1 MENRFNTDLIDLA
14 SEAYGG
20 RTLLASDDFFAPKE
34 NLLKPG
40 RGVFIEDKYTDHG
53 KWMDGWESRRK
64 RTEGHDWCILR
75 LGRPGIFIEV
85 DIDTHHFIGNFP
97 SHASV
102 HACSMPE
109 FSGLDEI
116 IENGEWKEILPK
128 VKLNG
133 DSQNIFQ
140 IISDQSFT
148 HVRLHIY
155 PDGGVARF
163 RVYGKP
169 EIPDASDNELKDFA
183 LCDNGGKMISCSD
196 MHFSH
201 MENLIKP
208 TTGIDMSDGWETK
221 RRRGPGYD
229 WSILKL
235 GSPCTIERIIVDT
248 LHFKGNFPD
257 TCSIEGCYEPDKAQD
272 WFLNDNIEWT
282 ELLPNSK
289 LAANQETIFILSKNS
304 PITHIRFN
312 IIPDGGVSRLRILG
326 REAS

>member
-1 MENRFNTDLIDLA
+1 MDNTLIDLA
-14 SEAYGG
+14 SEANGG

-64 RTEGHDWCILR
+64 RTNGNDWCILR
-75 LGRPGIFIEV
+75 LGRPGVIQEV
-85 DIDTHHFIGNFP
+85 DIDTHHFVGNFP

-102 HACSMPE
+102 EACAIPE

-128 VKLNG
+128 TELNG

-140 IISDQSFT
+140 ISSEQSFT
-148 HVRLHIY
+148 HLRLHIY

-163 RVYGKP
+163 RAYGSP
-169 EIPDASDNELKDFA
+169 SHASENENKLIDFA
-183 LCDNGGKMISCSD
+183 LADNGGEMISCSD

-201 MENLIKP
+201 MGNLIKP

-229 WSILKL
+229 WAILKL
-235 GSPCTIERIIVDT
+235 GSPCIIERVLVDT

-257 TCSIEGCYEPDKAQD
+257 SCSIEGCNTPDLKKKEI
-272 WFLNDNIEWT
+272 LSNIVKWKEI
-282 ELLPNSK
+282 LPQSK
-289 LAANQETIFILSKNS
+289 LVANQESIFILNLNS
-304 PITHIRFN
+304 PMTHIRFN
-312 IIPDGGVSRLRILG
+312 IFPDGGVSRLRILG
-326 REAS
+326 RPVL

>member
-1 MENRFNTDLIDLA
+1 MDNTLIDLA
-14 SEAYGG
+14 LESNGG

-64 RTEGHDWCILR
+64 RTEGNDWCILR
-75 LGRPGIFIEV
+75 LGVPGIISGV
-85 DIDTHHFIGNFP
+85 DIDTHHFVGNFP

-102 HACSMPE
+102 EACTMPE
-109 FSGLDEI
+109 YSELDKI
-116 IENGEWKEILPK
+116 IETGKWIQILPK
-128 VKLNG
+128 VELQGN
-133 DSQNIFQ
+133 SQNKFDIS
-140 IISDQSFT
+140 SDQSFT
-148 HVRLHIY
+148 HLRLHIY

-163 RVYGKP
+163 RVYGN
-169 EIPDASDNELKDFA
+169 PDYANENENKLIDFA
-183 LCDNGGKMISCSD
+183 LANNGGEMISCSN

-201 MENLIKP
+201 MGNIIKP

-235 GSPCTIERIIVDT
+235 GSPCNIERVIVDT

-257 TCSIEGCYEPDKAQD
+257 TCSIDGCFEPNRTHDSI
-272 WFLNDNIEWT
+272 IENNTIWS
-282 ELLPNSK
+282 ELLPKSK
-289 LAANQETIFILSKNS
+289 LSANQETIFILNLNS
-304 PITHIRFN
+304 PMTHIRFN
-312 IIPDGGVSRLRILG
+312 IFPDGGVSRLRILG
-326 REAS
+326 RKPS

>member
-1 MENRFNTDLIDLA
+1 MENKLIDLA
-14 SEAYGG
+14 LESNGG
-20 RTLLASDDFFAPKE
+20 RTLLVSDDFFAPKE

-40 RGVFIEDKYTDHG
+40 RGVFIEDKYTNHG

-64 RTEGHDWCILR
+64 RIEGHDWCILR
-75 LGRPGIFIEV
+75 LGKSGMISEV
-85 DIDTHHFIGNFP
+85 DIDTNHFVGNFP

-102 HACSMPE
+102 EACNMPK

-116 IENGEWKEILPK
+116 IENEEWIEILSK
-128 VKLNG
+128 VELQGN
-133 DSQNIFQ
+133 SQNKFK
-140 IISDQSFT
+140 ISSSSSFT
-148 HVRLHIY
+148 HLRLHIY
-155 PDGGVARF
+155 PDGGVARL
-163 RVYGKP
+163 RVYGNP
-169 EIPDASDNELKDFA
+169 EIPDTSDNELKDFA
-183 LCDNGGKMISCSD
+183 LSDNGGEMISCSD

-235 GSPCTIERIIVDT
+235 GSPCTIEQVIVDT

-257 TCSIEGCYEPDKAQD
+257 TCSIEGCYEPDKTQD

>member
-133 DSQNIFQ
+133 NSQNIFQ

-169 EIPDASDNELKDFA
+169 DNTIPTDGNLKDFA
-183 LCDNGGKMISCSD
+183 LSDNGGEMISCSD

-201 MENLIKP
+201 MGNLIKP
-208 TTGIDMSDGWETK
+208 TPSVDMSDGWETK

-235 GSPCTIERIIVDT
+235 GSPCTIERVIVDT

-257 TCSIEGCYEPDKAQD
+257 SCSVEGCFEPKNKKDS
-272 WFLNDNIEWT
+272 FLKNKIDWT
-282 ELLPNSK
+282 EILPNSK
-289 LAANQETIFILSKNS
+289 LAGNQENVFSLNQTL
-304 PITHIRFN
+304 PHTHIRFN
-312 IIPDGGVSRLRILG
+312 IYPDGGVSRLRILG
-326 REAS
+326 RKPS

>member
-1 MENRFNTDLIDLA
+1 MNNTLIDLA
-14 SEAYGG
+14 LESNGG

-64 RTEGHDWCILR
+64 RTEGNDWCILR
-75 LGRPGIFIEV
+75 LGKPGIISEV
-85 DIDTHHFIGNFP
+85 DIDTHHFVGNFP
-97 SHASV
+97 SHASIE
-102 HACSMPE
+102 ACTMPE
-109 FSGLDEI
+109 YSGLDEL
-116 IENGEWKEILPK
+116 IETGEWIEILPK
-128 VKLNG
+128 VELKGN
-133 DSQNIFQ
+133 SQNNFGIS
-140 IISDQSFT
+140 SDQTFT
-148 HVRLHIY
+148 HLRLHIY

-163 RVYGKP
+163 RVYGN
-169 EIPDASDNELKDFA
+169 PDKSNKNENKLINFA
-183 LCDNGGKMISCSD
+183 LADNGGEMISCSD

-208 TTGIDMSDGWETK
+208 STGIDMSDGWETK

-235 GSPCTIERIIVDT
+235 GSPCNIERVIVDT

-257 TCSIEGCYEPDKAQD
+257 SCSVEGCNESDKT
-272 WFLNDNIEWT
+272 NDLFIDDNMEWM

-289 LAANQETIFILSKNS
+289 LAGNQENVFILNQHS

-312 IIPDGGVSRLRILG
+312 IFPDGGVSRLRILG
-326 REAS
+326 RKAS

>member
-1 MENRFNTDLIDLA
+1 MDNTLIDLA
-14 SEAYGG
+14 SEANGG

-64 RTEGHDWCILR
+64 RTDGNDWCILR
-75 LGRPGIFIEV
+75 LGKSGVIREV
-85 DIDTHHFIGNFP
+85 DIDTNHFIGNFP

-102 HACSMPE
+102 EACAMPE

-116 IENGEWKEILPK
+116 IGNGEWVEILPK
-128 VKLNG
+128 TELNG

-140 IISDQSFT
+140 ISSEQSFT
-148 HVRLHIY
+148 HLRLHIY

-163 RVYGKP
+163 RAYGSP
-169 EIPDASDNELKDFA
+169 SYTSQNENKLIDFA
-183 LCDNGGKMISCSD
+183 LGDNGGKLISCSD

-201 MENLIKP
+201 MENLIKS
-208 TTGIDMSDGWETK
+208 TTGIDMGDGWETK

-229 WSILKL
+229 WAILKL
-235 GSPCTIERIIVDT
+235 GSPCIIERVLVDT

-257 TCSIEGCYEPDKAQD
+257 SCSIEGCNAPDIKKKEI
-272 WFLNDNIEWT
+272 LSNIVEWK
-282 ELLPNSK
+282 EILSQSK
-289 LAANQETIFILSKNS
+289 LVANQESVFILNLNA
-304 PITHIRFN
+304 PMTHIRFN
-312 IIPDGGVSRLRILG
+312 IFPDGGVSRLRILG
-326 REAS
+326 RSVL